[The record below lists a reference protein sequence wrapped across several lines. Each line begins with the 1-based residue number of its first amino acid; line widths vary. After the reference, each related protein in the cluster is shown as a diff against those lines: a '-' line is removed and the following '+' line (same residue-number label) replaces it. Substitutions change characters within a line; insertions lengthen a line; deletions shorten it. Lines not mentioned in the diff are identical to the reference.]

1 MIAQEDAETVF
12 FANIMQYQAQRLQQL
27 VDKFMAEQ
35 IRAIEATKLTVK
47 KRKGV
52 TGFVRHFPVSL
63 ENGLQPVLGPAAK
76 RTFRLLWRG

>member
-1 MIAQEDAETVF
+1 MMAACEKIMIEQEDTETVF
-12 FANIMQYQAQRLQQL
+12 FANIMQFQAQRLQHM

-52 TGFVRHFPVSL
+52 TIFIRHFPVS
-63 ENGLQPVLGPAAK
+63 
-76 RTFRLLWRG
+76 W

>member
-1 MIAQEDAETVF
+1 MASCERVMIAQEDAETVF

-52 TGFVRHFPVSL
+52 IGFVRHFPVSL
-63 ENGLQPVLGPAAK
+63 ENGLQSVLSWFS
-76 RTFRLLWRG
+76 R